1 MKTQKQFGSMILIFT
16 AIMMAIGFGKA
27 NAQVYKVSTDMK
39 VSGELEV
46 IDSVKTREGFYQW
59 NGSAWESAG
68 VGTPQLNKVLLQGNN
83 TDGQDINISDGDQIY
98 FDNGSRI
105 RKGITDMSNGGAQ
118 GVALV
123 CSIDYELKWEAG
135 RLYILHQDGFTIRE
149 VRYNFTIT
157 PTVNDDATKGF
168 VIGSK
173 WVMDD
178 GLEYV
183 CADSATGAAVW
194 DIATLWYQVGGSI
207 STATVDTVFIPILA
221 VDEFAL
227 YSYSPDS
234 GDVLT
239 AVDPTGNAQWQAPA
253 YSSGTYTPTA
263 TGITNIASSTTRQS
277 NWSRVGNI
285 VTVAGAVT
293 ITTNAN
299 GFAQLGISL
308 PIASDFGT
316 IYDAS
321 GNVIATAA
329 NSHSGVVYSNVA
341 NDYVVIEFRHNG
353 TVGADDFRFT
363 YSYEVL

>member
-1 MKTQKQFGSMILIFT
+1 MKAQKQFGSMILIFT

-27 NAQVYKVSTDMK
+27 NAQVYKVSTDMR

-46 IDSVKTREGFYQW
+46 IDSIKTRVGYFQW
-59 NGSAWESAG
+59 NGSAWEGSG
-68 VGTPQLNKVLLQGNN
+68 VGTPTLNSVLSVDNETG
-83 TDGQDINISDGDQIY
+83 GQNIDISDGDQIY

-105 RKGITDMSNGGAQ
+105 RKGITDMSNGGAK

-135 RLYILHQDGFTIRE
+135 RLYILQQDGFTIRE
-149 VRYNFTIT
+149 VRYNFTMT

-194 DIATLWYQVGGSI
+194 NYAARWEQVGGI
-207 STATVDTVFIPILA
+207 ITTLTADTVFIPNLN

-239 AVDPTGNAQWQAPA
+239 AVDPTGHAQWQAPA

-263 TGITNIASSTTRQS
+263 TSITNIASSTSHKS

-285 VTVAGAVT
+285 VTVAGTVT
-293 ITTNAN
+293 LTPTGN
-299 GFAQLGISL
+299 GATELGLSL
-308 PIASDFGT
+308 PVASNFGT
-316 IYDAS
+316 TYEAS
-321 GNVIATAA
+321 GNAVSNITTA
-329 NSHSGVVYSNVA
+329 HYGVVTANVD
-341 NDYVVIEFRHNG
+341 NDYVVLQFNHQG
-353 TVGADDFRFT
+353 TPGASDFHYT